1 MNEPK
6 VDNKWKIVM
15 NKIKTKLQMISL
27 DIYMLKRKINSR

>member
-6 VDNKWKIVM
+6 VDYKWKIVM